1 MIQMRIIVSLL
12 IKIVERHTPLKKK
25 FLKGN
30 QDPFMNKE
38 LRKKIYTRS
47 RSKNHFCKSL
57 SKENEKR
64 YKIQRNRCVSLRKKS
79 IKKYFNNI
87 SKDCV
92 ISNKNFW
99 SMIKPFLTNKVHINR
114 EEVILKTDEI
124 IQIAR
129 C

>member
-1 MIQMRIIVSLL
+1 MIQIRIIVSLL
-12 IKIVERHTPLKKK
+12 IKIVERHAPLKKK

-30 QDPFMNKE
+30 QDPFMNNE
-38 LRKKIYTRS
+38 LRKKIYTRG
-47 RSKNHFCKSL
+47 RSKNHFCKNL

>member
-1 MIQMRIIVSLL
+1 MRIIVSLL
-12 IKIVERHTPLKKK
+12 IKIVERHTPLEKK

-92 ISNKNFW
+92 ISNK
-99 SMIKPFLTNKVHINR
+99 PFLTNKVHINR
-114 EEVILKTDEI
+114 EEVILKTHEI

>member
-1 MIQMRIIVSLL
+1 MIQIRIIVSLL
-12 IKIVERHTPLKKK
+12 IKIVERHAPLKKK

-30 QDPFMNKE
+30 QDPFMNNE
-38 LRKKIYTRS
+38 LRKKIYTRG
-47 RSKNHFCKSL
+47 RSKNHFCKNL

-92 ISNKNFW
+92 ISNK
-99 SMIKPFLTNKVHINR
+99 PFLTNKVHINR
-114 EEVILKTDEI
+114 EEVILKTHEI